1 MIGRYQNP
9 YLECDVSHMRQMGV
23 HLARRPSG
31 GGAVYQDLG
40 NSIYTFLSSR
50 ALFSKQDNFHVIKR
64 AMLSLGYSV
73 DVSGRNDM
81 TIFVPDWSLLGDDD
95 RWSRNEHHGG
105 SGASSRVVSPNS
117 GFIPGCD
124 LKISGSAFKAMSHA
138 ELQHGTLLVDVDV
151 DQMTKILTPNMLKL
165 QSKGVSSVRSRVIN
179 LKSVPDLMNR
189 TIEQYGEGVLLRKN
203 PSTGKYEETDVR
215 LEKHTYA
222 QTMDHD
228 VICQALHNSFVQ
240 YHAEGGPDGSG
251 APSNTE
257 VQVLNSDDLF
267 TSDIRDRIAQMSDEE
282 WRFGASPKFNI
293 QFTKKFPFALVDVHI
308 DKVSHQS
315 IIDNID
321 IFTDSLAIEW
331 VPVLVS
337 ELRGVAFRR
346 VDLMRA
352 GVAAGE
358 KLSGED
364 ARICQEV
371 AEWICQELHLS

>member
-1 MIGRYQNP
+1 M
-9 YLECDVSHMRQMGV
+9 
-23 HLARRPSG
+23 
-31 GGAVYQDLG
+31 
-40 NSIYTFLSSR
+40 
-50 ALFSKQDNFHVIKR
+50 
-64 AMLSLGYSV
+64 
-73 DVSGRNDM
+73 
-81 TIFVPDWSLLGDDD
+81 
-95 RWSRNEHHGG
+95 
-105 SGASSRVVSPNS
+105 
-117 GFIPGCD
+117 
-124 LKISGSAFKAMSHA
+124 
-138 ELQHGTLLVDVDV
+138 
-151 DQMTKILTPNMLKL
+151 
-165 QSKGVSSVRSRVIN
+165 
-179 LKSVPDLMNR
+179 
-189 TIEQYGEGVLLRKN
+189 
-203 PSTGKYEETDVR
+203 
-215 LEKHTYA
+215 
-222 QTMDHD
+222 
-228 VICQALHNSFVQ
+228 
-240 YHAEGGPDGSG
+240 
-251 APSNTE
+251 
-257 VQVLNSDDLF
+257 LNSDDLF

-346 VDLMRA
+346 VDIMRA